1 MSLTRNSRLAGTK
14 NGNGKRVTTHRI
26 SPPPMSL
33 TPSFQQTNSPAK
45 NGDYYPSPSASAGT
59 KKAKVLHTYPSGN
72 SKTRG
77 PCKYATISARS
88 PANPSKAPAYSTSSS
103 HPLAQSAL
111 PPTSF
116 HASPLKPH
124 SRTGDDE
131 SYASEDAEGES
142 DDDVD
147 GVVDYAAES
156 RARVVPAAGSGEGE
170 FFACRRWELLA
181 DALGRVDDDWEGSS
195 DSGD

>member
-1 MSLTRNSRLAGTK
+1 
-14 NGNGKRVTTHRI
+14 
-26 SPPPMSL
+26 MSL

-45 NGDYYPSPSASAGT
+45 NGDYYPSSSASAGT
-59 KKAKVLHTYPSGN
+59 RKAKVLHTYPSGN

-77 PCKYATISARS
+77 PS
-88 PANPSKAPAYSTSSS
+88 PAYSTSSS

-116 HASPLKPH
+116 HASSLKPL

-156 RARVVPAAGSGEGE
+156 RARVVPAAGSGEAHPDPSLPAYCIHIR
-170 FFACRRWELLA
+170 FYLPL
-181 DALGRVDDDWEGSS
+181 
-195 DSGD
+195 